1 MIKTA
6 ERPLADA
13 RDDQSATPVPAPKTS
28 ARTIARFVLDFGLPT
43 GLFYVLRA
51 SGFGIYASLLIPAI
65 VSALTGTLTFVRRRR
80 LDGISVY
87 MAAMMFGSLAVSLV
101 SGSTRF
107 LLAREAVLTGVTG
120 IWFIASLCAR
130 RPLAYLFCKPLLEGR
145 LRWPSDWDDIW
156 EHAPRFRRMWRIS
169 SSMWG
174 IAILADAALRVLM
187 AYTLSPDSVPGL
199 GTLLYAVTTVV
210 AIAATNVLYVMNRVF
225 DPNSPVYEGTMRS
238 EDRPSRAN
246 QSTSS

>member
-1 MIKTA
+1 M
-6 ERPLADA
+6 
-13 RDDQSATPVPAPKTS
+13 
-28 ARTIARFVLDFGLPT
+28 
-43 GLFYVLRA
+43 LRA

-130 RPLAYLFCKPLLEGR
+130 RPLAYLFCRPLLEGR
-145 LRWPSDWDDIW
+145 LRWPSGWDGIW
-156 EHAPRFRRMWRIS
+156 DQPPLPAHVADLE
-169 SSMWG
+169 SMWG
-174 IAILADAALRVLM
+174 VAILADAALRVVM
-187 AYTLSPDSVPGL
+187 AYTLSPDAVPGL

-210 AIAATNVLYVMNRVF
+210 AIAATNVLYSKTVF